1 MSLEEVMQRQNR
13 RETGL
18 FVEKVGT
25 TTENLWLGTALTQWW
40 QEYKEPGCEAGLPSA
55 GP

>member
-18 FVEKVGT
+18 LVEKVGT
-25 TTENLWLGTALTQWW
+25 MTENLWLGVALT
-40 QEYKEPGCEAGLPSA
+40 
-55 GP
+55 